1 MIMLLGGNGFFMEAK
16 FQLSSKPRPFYAY
29 RHHVFCTMG
38 ERFIFSN
45 PDGDVVKLD
54 PTEDSQCVLAING
67 IPTEYAIR
75 NRINVELPSYL
86 LPKPRGDDTMPS
98 MTPDS
103 NEERANIV
111 EPTATSLDP
120 RPGLKRKAAM
130 ANLDDLELN

>member
-29 RHHVFCTMG
+29 RHHFFCTMG

-67 IPTEYAIR
+67 IPTEYAI
-75 NRINVELPSYL
+75 PAA
-86 LPKPRGDDTMPS
+86 K
-98 MTPDS
+98 
-103 NEERANIV
+103 A
-111 EPTATSLDP
+111 
-120 RPGLKRKAAM
+120 KRR
-130 ANLDDLELN
+130 

>member
-1 MIMLLGGNGFFMEAK
+1 M
-16 FQLSSKPRPFYAY
+16 
-29 RHHVFCTMG
+29 
-38 ERFIFSN
+38 
-45 PDGDVVKLD
+45 
-54 PTEDSQCVLAING
+54 PT
-67 IPTEYAIR
+67 
-75 NRINVELPSYL
+75 
-86 LPKPRGDDTMPS
+86 